1 VGFFHERRGKVQM
14 RDRLAQRGVLAVA
27 AVFLSGTLI
36 RVWFVAAGPRAFVGD
51 LDTLGYVRAW
61 GNRSPQ
67 VRPYGYSFF
76 LRAAHAISS
85 NISFTIVLQ
94 HVLGLVAAGLLYA
107 SVRRF
112 TGSRV
117 AAAIA
122 AAFILF
128 DGFEIF
134 LEHAL
139 LSESLFVFLVVGF
152 TYALLRA
159 FEGSWMWIVLA
170 GVFIA
175 AAGVVRSVGLPLV
188 ALSLLALLV
197 WRPGTGLAGWRGRI
211 GPAAAAALGA
221 IALFGVY
228 LAVLS
233 GEPGSPKLSLSPASG
248 RVLYSRVAPFADCRK
263 FTPPA
268 GAARLCQTTPPA
280 SRPGTNYYLW
290 TPANPAWRLYG
301 PPPRGDGKLFD
312 FALSAIGAQPGD
324 YISAVWR
331 DLRQVVEVEHEA
343 AFVDGA
349 SQRLPVIARETQSYY
364 HYSVTDHKLAGRV
377 LPYVRAIFADHV
389 LTTILLVLSAISLA
403 LTRGAERRGA
413 LIFAITG
420 WTLIL
425 GAIATAN
432 YDPRYSAVAVPFLA
446 AASSPAVLRVA
457 RRASFIP
464 ALISPARSP

>member
-1 VGFFHERRGKVQM
+1 M
-14 RDRLAQRGVLAVA
+14 RARLAHRGVLSVA
-27 AVFLSGTLI
+27 GLFLAGALL
-36 RVWFVAAGPRAFVGD
+36 RLWFVAAGPRAFVGD
-51 LDTLGYVRAW
+51 LDTITYVGAW
-61 GNRSPQ
+61 RNRSAE
-67 VRPYGYSFF
+67 VRPYGYSYF
-76 LRAAHAISS
+76 LHAAHRISA

-112 TGSRV
+112 TQSRV

-139 LSESLFVFLVVGF
+139 LSESFFVFLVVAF

-159 FEGSWMWIVLA
+159 FEGSWTWIVLS
-170 GVFIA
+170 GVLIA
-175 AAGVVRSVGLPLV
+175 AAGVVRPVALPLV
-188 ALSLLALLV
+188 PLSLLALLV
-197 WRPGTGLAGWRGRI
+197 WRPETRLAGWRGRI
-211 GPAAAAALGA
+211 APVVALAVGA
-221 IALFGVY
+221 IALFGAY
-228 LAVLS
+228 LAALS

-290 TPANPAWRLYG
+290 TPTNPAWRLYG
-301 PPPRGDGKLFD
+301 PPPRGDGKLLD
-312 FALSAIGAQPGD
+312 FALSAIVAQPGD
-324 YISAVWR
+324 YISAVLK

-349 SQRLPVIARETQSYY
+349 SQRLPVVAHETQRYY
-364 HYSVTDHKLAGRV
+364 QYSAADHKLAGRV
-377 LPYVRAIFADHV
+377 LPYARSIFADNV
-389 LTTILLVLSAISLA
+389 LTTIVLALSLISLV
-403 LTRGAERRGA
+403 LTRGAERRGT
-413 LIFAITG
+413 LVFAITG
-420 WTLIL
+420 WTLIV
-425 GAIATAN
+425 GAVATAN

-446 AASSPAVLRVA
+446 AASTSAGLWAA
-457 RRASFIP
+457 RRARSIP
-464 ALISPARSP
+464 ARISPASSP